1 MIRHGSL
8 YAETIDVKRTFMHP
22 YYKYPLN
29 YNDIALSELG
39 RRVIFDL
46 EKYGDSPMCLGQNII
61 FYFIYDIKFDKGQV
75 FLEGP

>member
-22 YYKYPLN
+22 YYKYPLQ

-39 RRVIFDL
+39 RRVIFDFVKYELSEYL
-46 EKYGDSPMCLGQNII
+46 EKKEYNKYSFLLAHPVDNYFQN
-61 FYFIYDIKFDKGQV
+61 GT
-75 FLEGP
+75 

>member
-29 YNDIALSELG
+29 YNDIAVSELG
-39 RRVIFDL
+39 RRVIFDF
-46 EKYGDSPMCLGQNII
+46 EKYGDSPMCLGQNIL
-61 FYFIYDIKFDKGQV
+61 FSYNKKFNKGAFIYYV
-75 FLEGP
+75 R

>member
-22 YYKYPLN
+22 YYKYPLQ

-39 RRVIFDL
+39 RRVIFDFV
-46 EKYGDSPMCLGQNII
+46 KYGDSPMCLGKAII
-61 FYFIYDIKFDKGQV
+61 FSYM
-75 FLEGP
+75 

>member
-22 YYKYPLN
+22 YYKYPLQ

-39 RRVIFDL
+39 RRVIFDFV
-46 EKYGDSPMCLGQNII
+46 KYGDSPMCLGKAII
-61 FYFIYDIKFDKGQV
+61 FSYTWKV
-75 FLEGP
+75 C

>member
-1 MIRHGSL
+1 MIRHGTL

-39 RRVIFDL
+39 RRVIFDFV
-46 EKYGDSPMCLGQNII
+46 KYGDSPMCLGQNII
-61 FYFIYDIKFDKGQV
+61 FSYNRKSVKGQV
-75 FLEGP
+75 F